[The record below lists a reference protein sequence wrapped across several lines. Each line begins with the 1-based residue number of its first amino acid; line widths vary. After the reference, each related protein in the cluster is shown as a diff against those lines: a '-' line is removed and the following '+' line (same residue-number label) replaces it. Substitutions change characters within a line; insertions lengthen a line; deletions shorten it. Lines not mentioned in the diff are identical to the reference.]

1 MLGGEKVN
9 QIEKTGELSASRFTV
24 RDFTELVKIG
34 IVNSNTITAF
44 TGMWLAFQLNGISFI
59 QNVDV
64 IFFTIVGSALIVAAS
79 GAFNNVID
87 RDIDGIMERTKNRP
101 TMTGKI
107 SGKRALMVALVLGVV
122 GTIMLFM
129 MTWQAGVLG
138 VIGVFLYVVVYSL
151 YAKRK
156 LVSNTVIGSFSGAV
170 PPLIGWFAVEPTFSI
185 VPIMLFLVM
194 FCWQPPHFY
203 AIAIKRKDEYAAAG
217 IPMLPVVKGIE
228 RTKKSM
234 FFWVILLT
242 ILPFFM
248 FDLGIVYVILATLL
262 NIGWLALSIYGF
274 KMADS
279 IKWAKWMFIYSLN
292 YMTILFVA
300 MVVISI
306 FL

>member
-1 MLGGEKVN
+1 MN

-129 MTWQAGVLG
+129 TTWQAGVLG

-203 AIAIKRKDEYAAAG
+203 AIAIKRKEEYAAAG

-262 NIGWLALSIYGF
+262 NIG
-274 KMADS
+274 
-279 IKWAKWMFIYSLN
+279 
-292 YMTILFVA
+292 
-300 MVVISI
+300 
-306 FL
+306 